1 VGRKT
6 KVKKMSIEF
15 RQRTAG
21 EFIKMLK
28 RRKWF
33 IFLPVITMT
42 AAIGYVVYKLPSV
55 YESKT
60 LLTVKP
66 PQISDKVVQ
75 SLSEE
80 DLSQRLQ
87 TINQEVLSRSS
98 LEPMITKYNLFESER
113 NSGMDTALIVD
124 KMRKNIVVEVEK
136 SDNEKLAAFRISY
149 RDRQPDATRNV
160 TAELAAKYV
169 NAQVLAS
176 TQSAET
182 TRDFLQKEHETAK
195 GELNLIEQ
203 ERLKVMMQNVETLP
217 ESSQGLIAQLDGLR
231 KREESI
237 TKEKETLSAEK
248 GRLND
253 SIRSLNSQMRLV
265 EDFGQKET
273 EDATRQA
280 ARVED
285 NPSYIALIQKRAE
298 LSGKLEN
305 LKTVRRLT
313 DKNPDVIAA
322 QNDIRKINEEIEA
335 LQKTTERRVKD
346 ANVTSSRKAELQKQN
361 ILIDKQKAENQ
372 ITQIDQQI
380 QYKNQ
385 ELQQNAGQI
394 SILEQKI
401 NTIPNVKVA
410 LEGINSQYQSAK
422 QKYDDLSKK
431 INDASLQVNRESNAQ
446 GETIRVQ
453 DPANLPESPVA
464 PKRFLLTAVGAGVGL
479 AIGLFLAALFELPR
493 VFKIQNIEDAKHY
506 TGLPVLASVPPLL
519 SHDEKVWLQRAHW
532 LRVMAGLTAAVG
544 AIPLIAMILQATKIF
559 ERMVS

>member
-1 VGRKT
+1 
-6 KVKKMSIEF
+6 MSIEF

-21 EFIKMLK
+21 EFIRMLK

-75 SLSEE
+75 PLSDE

-87 TINQEVLSRSS
+87 SISQEVLSRSS
-98 LEPMITKYNLFESER
+98 LEPMIAKYNLFESER
-113 NSGMDTALIVD
+113 NSGLDTALIVD

-136 SDNEKLAAFRISY
+136 SDSEKLAAFRISY
-149 RDRQPDATRNV
+149 RDRKPDATRNV
-160 TAELAAKYV
+160 TSELAAKYV
-169 NAQVLAS
+169 NAQILAS

-182 TRDFLQKEHETAK
+182 TRDFLQKEHDNAK

-231 KREESI
+231 KREDSI
-237 TKEKETLSAEK
+237 TKEKETLSTEK

-253 SIRSLNSQMRLV
+253 QIGSNNRQMRLI
-265 EDFGQKET
+265 EDYGEKET
-273 EDATRQA
+273 QEA
-280 ARVED
+280 ARSASQIED
-285 NPSYIALIQKRAE
+285 TPAYAQLVNKRAE
-298 LSGKLEN
+298 LSAQLDKL
-305 LKTVRRLT
+305 LKNFKEKHPEVLSKKDEITRV
-313 DKNPDVIAA
+313 
-322 QNDIRKINEEIEA
+322 NEEIEN
-335 LQKTTERRVKD
+335 LRKSTDKRVQV
-346 ANVTSSRKAELQKQN
+346 ASQSSSRKAELQKKN
-361 ILIDKQKAENQ
+361 LELENQ
-372 ITQIDQQI
+372 RIESQIAQIDRQI
-380 QYKNQ
+380 QYKDQ
-385 ELQQNAGQI
+385 ELQQNSGQI

-464 PKRFLLTAVGAGVGL
+464 PKRFLLTALGAGIGL

-519 SHDEKVWLQRAHW
+519 SHDEKIWLRRSHW
-532 LRVMAGLTAAVG
+532 LRVMAGVVAAVG
-544 AIPLIAMILQATKIF
+544 AIPLVAMILQATKIF

>member
-1 VGRKT
+1 
-6 KVKKMSIEF
+6 MSVEF

-21 EFIKMLK
+21 EFIRLLK

-33 IFLPVITMT
+33 ILLPVITMT

-75 SLSEE
+75 SLSDE

-98 LEPMITKYNLFESER
+98 LEPMVTKYDLFKSER
-113 NSGMDTALIVD
+113 NSGMDMALIVD
-124 KMRKNIVVEVEK
+124 KMRKNIVVEPEK
-136 SDNEKLAAFRISY
+136 NDHEKLAAFRISY
-149 RDRQPDATRNV
+149 RDRDPAATRGV

-182 TRDFLQKEHETAK
+182 TRDFLQKEHDSAK
-195 GELNLIEQ
+195 NELNLIEQ
-203 ERLKVMMQNVETLP
+203 ERLKLMMQNVETLP

-231 KREESI
+231 KREDSI
-237 TKEKETLSAEK
+237 TKEKEILSVEK
-248 GRLND
+248 GRLGDQIASNN
-253 SIRSLNSQMRLV
+253 RQMRLI
-265 EDFGQKET
+265 EDYGEKET
-273 EDATRQA
+273 QEAARQA
-280 ARVED
+280 SQIED
-285 NPSYIALIQKRAE
+285 TPVYAQLVNKRAE
-298 LSGKLEN
+298 LSAQLDKL
-305 LKTVRRLT
+305 LKVFKEKHPEVVAKKDEITR
-313 DKNPDVIAA
+313 
-322 QNDIRKINEEIEA
+322 INEEIEN
-335 LQKTTERRVKD
+335 LRKSTDKRVQV
-346 ANVTSSRKAELQKQN
+346 ASQSSSRKAELQKKN
-361 ILIDKQKAENQ
+361 LELENQ
-372 ITQIDQQI
+372 RIQSQIGQIEQQI
-380 QYKNQ
+380 LFKDR
-385 ELQQNAGQI
+385 EVQQNAGQI
-394 SILEQKI
+394 SLLESKI
-401 NTIPNVKVA
+401 NAIPNVKVA

-464 PKRFLLTAVGAGVGL
+464 PKRFMLTGLGAGIGL

-519 SHDEKVWLQRAHW
+519 SHDEKIRLGRVHW

-544 AIPLIAMILQATKIF
+544 AIPLIAMLLQATRIF

>member
-1 VGRKT
+1 
-6 KVKKMSIEF
+6 MSIEF

-33 IFLPVITMT
+33 IFLPIITMT
-42 AAIGYVVYKLPSV
+42 VAVGYVVYKLPSV

-60 LLTVKP
+60 LLTIKP
-66 PQISDKVVQ
+66 PTISEKVVPT
-75 SLSEE
+75 LSDE

-98 LEPMITKYNLFESER
+98 LEPMVTKYDLFKLER
-113 NSGMDTALIVD
+113 NSGMDMALIID
-124 KMRKNIVVEVEK
+124 KMRKNILVEPEK
-136 SDNEKLAAFRISY
+136 TDNEKLAAFRISY
-149 RDRQPDATRNV
+149 RDRDPGATRNV

-176 TQSAET
+176 TQNAET
-182 TRDFLQKEHETAK
+182 TRDFLQN
-195 GELNLIEQ
+195 ELNLAKNELDTKEK
-203 ERLKVMMQNVETLP
+203 ERLTVMMQNVETLP
-217 ESSQGLIAQLDGLR
+217 ESAQGLIAQLDGLR
-231 KREESI
+231 KREDSI
-237 TKEKETLSAEK
+237 VKEKETLAMEK

-253 SIRSLNSQMRLV
+253 QIASNNRQMRV
-265 EDFGQKET
+265 YDEYGEKET
-273 EDATRQA
+273 QEAARQA
-280 ARVED
+280 SQIED
-285 NPSYIALIQKRAE
+285 TPAYAQLVNKRAE
-298 LSGKLEN
+298 LSAQLDKL
-305 LKTVRRLT
+305 LKVF
-313 DKNPDVIAA
+313 KEKHPDVLSKKDEIA
-322 QNDIRKINEEIEA
+322 RINEEIEG
-335 LQKTTERRVKD
+335 LRKNTDKRVQV
-346 ANVTSSRKAELQKQN
+346 ASQSSSRKAELQKKN
-361 ILIDKQKAENQ
+361 LELENQ
-372 ITQIDQQI
+372 RIQSQIGQIEQQI
-380 QYKNQ
+380 LSKDQ
-385 ELQQNAGQI
+385 EVQTNSGQI
-394 SILEQKI
+394 AILEQKI

-410 LEGINSQYQSAK
+410 LEGINAQYLSAK

-464 PKRFLLTAVGAGVGL
+464 PKRAMLTGLGAGIGL

-519 SHDEKVWLQRAHW
+519 SHDEKIWLKRSHW
-532 LRVMAGLTAAVG
+532 LRVMAGVIAAVG
-544 AIPLIAMILQATKIF
+544 AIPLIAMLLQATKIF

>member
-1 VGRKT
+1 
-6 KVKKMSIEF
+6 MSIEF

-21 EFIKMLK
+21 EFIQLLK

-75 SLSEE
+75 PLSDE

-98 LEPMITKYNLFESER
+98 LEPMIAKYNLFESER

-149 RDRQPDATRNV
+149 RDRRPDATRNV
-160 TAELAAKYV
+160 ASELAAKYV

-182 TRDFLQKEHETAK
+182 TRDFLRKEHDNAK
-195 GELNLIEQ
+195 GELNLIEEQ
-203 ERLKVMMQNVETLP
+203 RLKVMMENVETLP

-231 KREESI
+231 KREESL

-253 SIRSLNSQMRLV
+253 QIGSNNRQMRLI
-265 EDFGQKET
+265 EDYGEKET
-273 EDATRQA
+273 QDAARQA
-280 ARVED
+280 SQIED
-285 NPSYIALIQKRAE
+285 TPAYAQLVNRRAE
-298 LSGKLEN
+298 LSAQLDKL
-305 LKTVRRLT
+305 LKNF
-313 DKNPDVIAA
+313 KEKHPDVLAKKDEIA
-322 QNDIRKINEEIEA
+322 RINEEIEN
-335 LQKTTERRVKD
+335 LRKSTDKRVQV
-346 ANVTSSRKAELQKQN
+346 ASQSSSRKAELQKKN
-361 ILIDKQKAENQ
+361 LELENQ
-372 ITQIDQQI
+372 RIQNQIRQIDGQI
-380 QYKNQ
+380 QYKEQ
-385 ELQQNAGQI
+385 DLQQNAGQI

-464 PKRFLLTAVGAGVGL
+464 PKRFLLTAMGAGIGL

-519 SHDEKVWLQRAHW
+519 SHDEKVWLRRAHW